1 MPCAGARWQRPRTID
16 ATLPSTAIVEAV
28 IGCHL
33 VFRAGGL
40 SECFDMRWAHM
51 LILDNYSSGPTA
63 PYKSW
68 VLLEKSPA
76 GEE

>member
-1 MPCAGARWQRPRTID
+1 MNSYL
-16 ATLPSTAIVEAV
+16 TLPNP
-28 IGCHL
+28 
-33 VFRAGGL
+33 R
-40 SECFDMRWAHM
+40 FDGWENHM

-63 PYKSW
+63 PYKSS